1 MSNSEKI
8 RLVEVFL
15 RKDKEESNDFAAS
28 YGISSLHGGAFLRKK
43 VWVTT
48 PVVFVMNLL
57 LFLMAGV
64 SWFFNKYIFI
74 IELFFSLLMLIFS
87 IKGKIGLKR
96 YVQAFVD
103 DIVSLQS
110 DSSEFLNLMPF
121 PGIVVGEY
129 GEILFANELF
139 KSVVTNDLTCVG
151 EAAEKFLENKKI
163 DFILEKNGVDISFKG
178 KRYTVYGV
186 KSAKALVLYFIEDT
200 YYKETTFEY
209 LESRPT
215 VMFIT
220 FDNKEEILRDIEVE
234 QSSQVVA
241 KVEQQLQNWAK
252 GSKGIF
258 RKLNE
263 NLYMMIVEERYV
275 KSFVNEKFNILEAIR
290 NVKLDENKY
299 ATVSIGVG
307 REAKGLYESE
317 LWAKKA
323 LEMAL
328 GRGGDQAVV
337 KQNNNYAFFGGISK
351 GTEKLEKVRTR
362 VIANTLI
369 EHIRTSDNVLIMGHK
384 YSDLDSVGACIGMW
398 SALTKGQKKT
408 AHIVLNETSTLAE
421 SLVVNVQKST
431 EEKVFINASAALNI
445 ITDKT
450 LLIIVDTHSPNFIED
465 LEVYQRCKRIVV
477 IDHHRMMVNHIDD
490 ALVFYHE
497 PSASSSSEMVTEL
510 IQYFGE
516 NFLNSVEAEALLSG
530 IMLDTKNFV
539 LKTGVRTFEAAAF
552 LRKKGANTVAVKR
565 LFSNTITTYKEKYQL
580 VSSAEIFN
588 NCAIS
593 VAQKEMQD
601 IRVASAQAADEL
613 LDIQG
618 VRASF
623 VIYFDNDVVNV
634 SARSMGDVNVQP
646 LMEKLGG
653 GGHQTMAGA
662 QIKNISVEQVREK
675 IIEMITAMK

>member
-1 MSNSEKI
+1 MK
-8 RLVEVFL
+8 
-15 RKDKEESNDFAAS
+15 
-28 YGISSLHGGAFLRKK
+28 KK

-48 PVVFVMNLL
+48 PMLLAMNLL
-57 LFLMAGV
+57 MISMTGV
-64 SWFFNKYIFI
+64 SWFFNKYIFCV
-74 IELFFSLLMLIFS
+74 ELILTLLIFFLS
-87 IKGKIGLKR
+87 LRSVVGLKK
-96 YVQAFVD
+96 YVNALVNDVINLQA
-103 DIVSLQS
+103 
-110 DSSEFLNLMPF
+110 DSNEFLKLTPF
-121 PGIVVGEY
+121 PAVLIGSKNEIV
-129 GEILFANELF
+129 FANDLF
-139 KSVVTNDLTCVG
+139 KSVVVNNSECVG
-151 EAAEKFLENKKI
+151 EPVEKFLENKKI
-163 DFILEKNGVDISFKG
+163 DYIFKHNGTDISYKE

-186 KSAKALVLYFIEDT
+186 NSAKIRVLYFVEDT

-209 LESRPT
+209 LASRPT
-215 VMFIT
+215 VMLVT
-220 FDNKEEILRDIEVE
+220 FDNKDEILRDIEVE

-241 KVEQQLQNWAK
+241 KVEQQLQKWAK
-252 GSKGIF
+252 DSNGIF
-258 RKLNE
+258 RKLNDT
-263 NLYMMIVEERYV
+263 LYMMITEERYV
-275 KSFVNEKFNILEAIR
+275 EAFVDKKFEILESIR
-290 NVKLDENKY
+290 NIKLDENKY

-307 REAKGLYESE
+307 RNAAGLRESE

-337 KQNNNYAFFGGISK
+337 KQKDTYAFFGGISK
-351 GTEKLEKVRTR
+351 GTEKLDKVRTR
-362 VIANTLI
+362 VIANTLL
-369 EHIRTSDNVLIMGHK
+369 EHIKASDTVLIMGHK

-398 SALTKGQKKT
+398 SAITKGQKKV
-408 AHIVLNETSTLAE
+408 AYIVLNEASTLAE
-421 SLVVNVQKST
+421 SLVHNAKKST
-431 EEKVFINASAALNI
+431 SERIFINASTALSM

-450 LLIIVDTHSPNFIED
+450 LLIVVDTHSPNFIED
-465 LEVYQRCKRIVV
+465 FAVYQRCKRIVV
-477 IDHHRMMVNHIDD
+477 IDHHRMMVNHIDG

-516 NFLNSVEAEALLSG
+516 DFLTSVESEALLSG

-580 VSSAEIFN
+580 VSTAEIFN

-593 VAQKEMQD
+593 VSQKEMQD
-601 IRVASAQAADEL
+601 IRLASAQAADEL

-623 VIYFDNDVVNV
+623 VIYFDNGMVNV
-634 SARSMGDVNVQP
+634 SARSMGDINVQP
-646 LMEKLGG
+646 LMEELGG

-662 QIKNISVEQVREK
+662 QIKNANVEQVREK
-675 IIEMITAMK
+675 IIEMITAIN